1 MTVVEDFCLRDRMY
15 RFITETFIYYNNKMH
30 TTNPVLAS
38 ALITV
43 SLSSFSLTELSS
55 KKERGKMQV
64 IKQYS

>member
-15 RFITETFIYYNNKMH
+15 RFITETFIYHNYKMH
-30 TTNPVLAS
+30 TTKPVLAS

-55 KKERGKMQV
+55 KKEREKMQV